1 MEFIDV
7 GQWGKAYRDEL
18 EGQAIARYKN
28 AVGEDW
34 YRKVAHNINRPK
46 GFCVGLNATG
56 IALFI
61 ADDLEQMNPSGLHV
75 IVLPKFTDDPPQRRA
90 VLGKRFDFDKK
101 EFVDPPAAEPW
112 FEGYASPHDA
122 IRDLVKR
129 VKKLEARHG
138 RPV

>member
-7 GQWGKAYRDEL
+7 GHWGRAYRDEL
-18 EGQAIARYKN
+18 EGTAIARYKN

-46 GFCVGLNATG
+46 GFCVGLDAND
-56 IALFI
+56 IVVFI
-61 ADDLEQMNPSGLHV
+61 ADDLEQMNPSDLRV
-75 IVLPKFTDDPPQRRA
+75 IVLPKFPDDPPQRMA
-90 VLGKRFDFDKK
+90 VLQKRFDFDRRD
-101 EFVDPPAAEPW
+101 FVDVPAPW
-112 FEGYASPHDA
+112 ADIPYNSLLEVV
-122 IRDLVKR
+122 RDLLKR